1 MNYRFDNCFM
11 ASTKD
16 HICWKKR
23 DLYLVLFS
31 SNICCL
37 NRFGRLAAMCLITCN
52 RKFHHFT
59 EGGEG
64 KIKIGVQVRACLYQ
78 VDRSE
83 CLKCHNKIYWTY

>member
-37 NRFGRLAAMCLITCN
+37 NRFGRLAAICLITCY

-59 EGGEG
+59 EGGGED
-64 KIKIGVQVRACLYQ
+64 QDRRASWCPL
-78 VDRSE
+78 VSD
-83 CLKCHNKIYWTY
+83 